1 MALQAEDQGDT
12 VTFMF
17 ESQNQDRISD
27 FELKLMDIDSEQ
39 LGIPDTDYA
48 ATVKMP
54 SNEFARIVKCASPIL
69 QALLDHPSKRL
80 SVRCHCLTAFCR
92 DLSGIGDTVVISVT
106 KDGVKF
112 STSGDIGS
120 ANITV
125 RYNSSTITELQ
136 LECWK
141 SA

>member
-1 MALQAEDQGDT
+1 MKAEDQGDT

-17 ESQNQDRISD
+17 ETPNQERISD

-54 SNEFARIVKCASPIL
+54 STEFSRIVKA
-69 QALLDHPSKRL
+69 QL
-80 SVRCHCLTAFCR
+80 SINNFCDR
-92 DLSGIGDTVVISVT
+92 DLSGIGDTVAISVT
-106 KDGVKF
+106 KDGIKF
-112 STSGDIGS
+112 STNGDIGS

-125 RYNSSTITELQ
+125 RCVGRASLF
-136 LECWK
+136 
-141 SA
+141 